1 MKKSTRSKR
10 MGFLV
15 VGTLAVLTLAGHL
28 LTRGSD
34 ALPSAAVNDPATST
48 LTTTSFNGTSS
59 RVSFS
64 GRLDRSA
71 VLAGGDGRV
80 NMELVLAGAELPGV
94 AARTATD
101 LLIVLDRSGSMGGAK
116 IEYARSAIGELI
128 AELGPQDRLA
138 LVAYSSDAE
147 LAIPLSFATAEA
159 KRGWRS
165 LVREIYP
172 GGGTNMSRGLDLAL
186 DIVGRVRGTGPATR
200 VMLISD
206 GLANEG
212 DSTTEGLTGRAA
224 RAARAEVVLSAVG
237 VGEDFNEFLMSA
249 IADAGTGNY
258 YFLQDTREL
267 AAVFSQEFTA
277 TRRTVASALEVSI
290 EPAAGVR
297 VVDAAG
303 YPLERRGAETIFR
316 PGSLFAGQERRI
328 WVTLQVDD
336 PQPGRRPLG
345 RFRTAYAHAD
355 ERRTVELEPHP
366 FVSTVDNPARF
377 LAAVDKDAWA
387 SSVIEEDYGRLR
399 QEVAGYVREGRRE
412 EALQEIAAYQSA
424 NRAMNEAIQSD
435 EVNANLRD
443 VAELEAEVEDAFQGT
458 DQGRKQ
464 NVLSKQQQAAGRD
477 ARRVGSKVAPKVKKP

>member
-1 MKKSTRSKR
+1 MNQSIRSKR
-10 MGFLV
+10 LGFLV
-15 VGTLAVLTLAGHL
+15 VGALGVLTVAGHL

-34 ALPSAAVNDPATST
+34 ALPAAVVSDP
-48 LTTTSFNGTSS
+48 TTSATTLFTGSGS
-59 RVSFS
+59 RVSFR
-64 GRLDRSA
+64 GQLDRAA

-80 NMELVLAGAELPGV
+80 KMELVLAGADKPG
-94 AARTATD
+94 AAVRTATD
-101 LLIVLDRSGSMGGAK
+101 LVIVLDRSGSMGGAK

-128 AELGPQDRLA
+128 AQLGPQDRLA

-159 KRGWRS
+159 KGSWRS
-165 LVREIYP
+165 LIRDLYP

-186 DIVGRVRGTGPATR
+186 EIVGQVRGTGPATR

-212 DSTTEGLTGRAA
+212 DSSTEGLTGRAA

-237 VGEDFNEFLMSA
+237 VGADFNEFLMSS

-267 AAVFSQEFTA
+267 AEVFSREFVA
-277 TRRTVASALEVSI
+277 TRQTVASALEVSI

-303 YPLERRGAETIFR
+303 YPLERRGPETVFR

-328 WVTLQVDD
+328 WVTLEVDE
-336 PQPGRRPLG
+336 PRPGRRPLG
-345 RFRTAYAHAD
+345 RFRAAYAGAD
-355 ERRTVELEPHP
+355 GRRAVVLEPEP
-366 FVSTVDNPARF
+366 FVTAVDHRDRF

-387 SSVIEEDYGRLR
+387 RSVVEEDYGRLR

-412 EALQEIAAYQSA
+412 AALREIAAYRIA
-424 NRAMNEAIQSD
+424 NHAMNEAIRSD
-435 EVNANLRD
+435 EVEANLRD
-443 VAELEAEVEDAFQGT
+443 VAELEAAVEDAFAGA
-458 DQGRKQ
+458 DQMRKQ
-464 NVLSKQQQAAGRD
+464 NVLSKQEQAAGWD
-477 ARRVGSKVAPKVKKP
+477 ARRAGSKVTPKVKKP